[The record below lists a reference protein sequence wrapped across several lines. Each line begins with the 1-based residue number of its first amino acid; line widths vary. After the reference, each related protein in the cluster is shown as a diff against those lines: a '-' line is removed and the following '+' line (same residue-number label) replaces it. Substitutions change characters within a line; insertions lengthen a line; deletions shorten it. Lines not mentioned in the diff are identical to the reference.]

1 MQEVRRLYP
10 FFPAVAARVKSDFEW
25 RGYRFT
31 KGHRVL
37 LDLYGTNTDARSWD
51 APQEFRPE
59 RFHDREVT
67 PYDFIPQGGGDHHR
81 NHRCPGEWIAIS
93 QMKAFCS
100 FFVNAIDYEVPD
112 QDLDLETEELPPM
125 PKSRFIM
132 RNVRRRQ

>member
-1 MQEVRRLYP
+1 M
-10 FFPAVAARVKSDFEW
+10 KSDFEW
-25 RGYRFT
+25 RGYRFS
-31 KGHRVL
+31 KGYRVL

-59 RFHDREVT
+59 RFHDREAT